1 MYSEISAFS
10 WVIKQNLSYTPRM
23 QHYKTDGTGRDQYI
37 VYNSGGNSV
46 IIFKNKIINI

>member
-1 MYSEISAFS
+1 
-10 WVIKQNLSYTPRM
+10 M

-46 IIFKNKIINI
+46 IKFINKIIII